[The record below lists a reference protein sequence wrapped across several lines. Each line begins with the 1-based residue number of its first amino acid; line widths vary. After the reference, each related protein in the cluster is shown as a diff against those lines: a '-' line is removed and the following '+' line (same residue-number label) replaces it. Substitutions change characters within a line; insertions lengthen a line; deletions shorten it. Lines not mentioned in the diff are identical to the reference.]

1 MKKFMSLI
9 VAMLMLFVSAIPAY
23 ATVYDSLV
31 LVFPFKDDDSQGLY
45 SAVLYNDNG
54 SIRVLTSSDA
64 YRADSDGYMVVAG
77 DDYDV
82 GALLEYVYELEDGL
96 TVFRIVADPD
106 NVASMAINLAERVQ
120 VGEELTYYFYVID
133 DVIFKAEGQAVI
145 KEDGSLS
152 CSVGDVN
159 PEYPAIAVNKNGE
172 LVLIHTADSFL
183 LMCDS
188 IDEAPSNPPDPENPP
203 TTSEP
208 KKPSKSESP
217 SKSSDG
223 PISRTPSNNKS
234 SKLTFSILFDCFVLG
249 LLVGLL
255 VVCVRLL
262 WGCVRLLWRWLVSLI
277 RKKASSGSVPA
288 ADSVPSESVTPVPP
302 TEPIP
307 QKPDVIEPEN
317 IDPHPKSSVLYLY
330 CEGGVMDGKRY
341 QIGTD
346 NIIIGRDPSS
356 NIRYPADTAGISRR
370 HCQVFWKNGVLHI
383 MDLGSTAGTFIRG
396 KGKIA
401 DNIPI
406 ALNAGDTFYIGEK
419 RNAFVL
425 RMESEV

>member
-1 MKKFMSLI
+1 MKKFVSLI

-23 ATVYDSLV
+23 AAVNDGLV
-31 LVFPFKDDDSQGLY
+31 LVVPCKDGNPQGRLY

-54 SIRVLTSSDA
+54 SIVAITSSDV
-64 YRADSDGYMVVAG
+64 YNDDSDMYIILAG
-77 DDYDV
+77 DDYDAL
-82 GALLEYVYELEDGL
+82 ALLDYGYELEDGL
-96 TVFRIVADPD
+96 TVFKIVHDPD
-106 NVASMAINLAERVQ
+106 NVASMAINPAERVQ
-120 VGEELTYYFYVID
+120 VGEELTYYYFMIGD
-133 DVIFKAEGQAVI
+133 RIIKTECQAVI
-145 KEDGSLS
+145 KDDGSLS

-188 IDEAPSNPPDPENPP
+188 IDEAPSNPPEPENPP

-234 SKLTFSILFDCFVLG
+234 SKSKSSVGIVCFV
-249 LLVGLL
+249 VGFFAM
-255 VVCVRLL
+255 
-262 WGCVRLLWRWLVSLI
+262 SALI
-277 RKKASSGSVPA
+277 AALMRKKASSGSVPA

-302 TEPIP
+302 TEPVP